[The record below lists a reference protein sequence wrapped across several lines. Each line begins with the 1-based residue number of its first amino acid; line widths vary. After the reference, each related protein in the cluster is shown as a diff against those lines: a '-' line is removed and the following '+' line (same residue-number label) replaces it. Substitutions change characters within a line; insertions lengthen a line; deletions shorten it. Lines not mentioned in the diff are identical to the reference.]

1 MNPGQYLEKNLS
13 QFIDMILFAKR
24 MALPDSVWDELFD
37 AIAETEQ
44 LLHQGFRVHLQEK
57 YYARPTLMRI
67 LAKNAL
73 RKKSLTFF
81 TIFVEDLRA
90 MSTAVFRKQGM
101 LETTFGDA
109 NVRMVLDL
117 PSFGEIYK
125 TYATGLLGTEVVFKR
140 YMHNIHLLVKTI
152 SETNEFLKPIPKQ
165 LGNASVKTINTLLEP
180 AYVATRKRADVALQI
195 FIDGWTHTL
204 PNGRQV
210 VLASAGDLLELMFSY
225 DSKVCVDGIEGVIK
239 AFDQQS
245 QLFFGDR
252 LQNVSE
258 MFVKLNALGL
268 DDAEKRDVLQ
278 KYIPALFRHYVFTP
292 NDFPGNGIAN
302 SAERLADLH
311 RSYAERMPNVITDTL
326 DKAKSGALASVSSN
340 ELGMIESILKAHS
353 DQFFGQG
360 EFILS
365 HISDVAFDDIA
376 STL

>member
-292 NDFPGNGIAN
+292 NDFPGDRVAN
-302 SAERLADLH
+302 RTAGLDSLKSYYAENIRAVITNTLANPNENPLVGMTASERLLV
-311 RSYAERMPNVITDTL
+311 E
-326 DKAKSGALASVSSN
+326 
-340 ELGMIESILKAHS
+340 EILQAHAQ
-353 DQFFGQG
+353 QFFGEG

-365 HISDVAFDDIA
+365 HISDVAFNDIA